1 MANTTNLLKKEKSSI
16 FDNNKTIINN
26 SIRDYK
32 HQVIDSAVNFKVQ
45 KIKINKFK
53 INDIS
58 TEKIDRKYK
67 KKINTEVSNS
77 SIMNNTISDFKL
89 NSSKYFSKK
98 IKKEI
103 SHQQILK
110 EMKSVNKRKYGK
122 NIINNKKKLGL
133 SDSYEFNFTFNNY
146 NNNYTQ
152 NNFGNVSEIE
162 NYERITK
169 KTSLD
174 NFANKT
180 IINNFSS
187 VRNKILEDIRKIINK
202 ENDKMNKKQK
212 IKTDLKPNS
221 KIAKI
226 EVIRKNKTRNNDI
239 YAIKIQKIFR
249 GYIFR
254 KKNQKVKMKRQRKNV
269 YSSFGVYIR
278 KKILNKKKQSLNI
291 NDNIISNH
299 SYITNNFAE
308 NHYAKN
314 QITEIP
320 NNKTIQVN
328 QIEEII
334 INKNKLLK
342 ALGPSK
348 KRNDSGDFGIKN
360 KYIYKFG
367 VY

>member
-1 MANTTNLLKKEKSSI
+1 MANTTYSLKKENSNI

-89 NSSKYFSKK
+89 NSSKFFSKK

-110 EMKSVNKRKYGK
+110 EMKSVNTRKYGK

-152 NNFGNVSEIE
+152 NNFGNINEIE

-254 KKNQKVKMKRQRKNV
+254 KKNKKVKMKRQRKNV

-348 KRNDSGDFGIKN
+348 KRNDSSDFGIKN